1 MELTV
6 EELAVYGVIDAETYI
21 QLSDAIIAGTTTVR
35 ACFPMLDRERCER
48 IRARAGNV
56 LRQRWAEAD
65 DSGALATQEA

>member
-35 ACFPMLDRERCER
+35 DYFPRLDAQACER
-48 IRARAGNV
+48 IRARAGAV
-56 LRQRWAEAD
+56 LQQRWAAAEGAD
-65 DSGALATQEA
+65 

>member
-35 ACFPMLDRERCER
+35 DCFPRLDAQACER
-48 IRARAGNV
+48 IRARAGAV
-56 LRQRWAEAD
+56 LQQRWAAAEGAD
-65 DSGALATQEA
+65 